1 MAAESVNT
9 VKIVGKLVEISHKDG
24 VNKNGQEYIA
34 GKVMIE
40 TEPDNIVPIDFYQNV
55 LKKDGKTANS
65 VYKGIMTMIN
75 EFKTIAKDGRDAADI
90 VEVSAGRLEENSFYA
105 QSGAL
110 LRGFRTSAPFF
121 NRRANVDNENSFVT
135 TGIVLNMV
143 DEIKSDVPTGTLFVD
158 LLVIGYGNR
167 GDVLRFVVEDEKG
180 VKYLKDSLS
189 NEDEVKF
196 AGNIIVGETRVEKV
210 EEAAF
215 GSPIVEYDTRTERK
229 LLVNSMAP
237 VQENGL
243 DKAEMETILA
253 AREGRMAAAK
263 AKAEANAKGNGNTS
277 SNSTTKRNF
286 SL

>member
-1 MAAESVNT
+1 MAAESVNE

-75 EFKTIAKDGRDAADI
+75 EFKTIAKDGRDAADL
-90 VEVSAGRLEENSFYA
+90 VEVSAGRLEENSFYG
-105 QSGAL
+105 QGGSL
-110 LRGFRTSAPFF
+110 VRGFRTSAPFF
-121 NRRANVDNENSFVT
+121 NRRADIDTENTFVN

-143 DEIKSDVPTGTLFVD
+143 DEIKGDIPTGSLLVD
-158 LLVIGYGNR
+158 LLIIGYKDR
-167 GDVLRFVVEDEKG
+167 GDVLRFVIEDEKG

-196 AGNIIVGETRVEKV
+196 AGKIVVGETRVEKI

-215 GSPIVEYDTRTERK
+215 GDPIVQYDTRTERK
-229 LLVNSMAP
+229 LLVTSMTPA
-237 VQENGL
+237 QESNV
-243 DKAEMETILA
+243 DKAELETILA

-263 AKAEANAKGNGNTS
+263 AKAEADAKGNGNS
-277 SNSTTKRNF
+277 SSKSTTARNF